1 MISHM
6 PDQPFEPNP
15 SLILPRIKQLG
26 FNDALKQ
33 AGAPPDQWP
42 VTEPLVGN
50 LVVTYAFDLP
60 AGFVMVRPQDLTQ
73 LGLAPDQLRKLS
85 LDNLRREMPEIAVE
99 VTGDVHRVITGK
111 NFEACTLLAPNF
123 WTKVASQID
132 GEAIVAVPSRDV
144 VLFCS
149 SVSSQGLTDM
159 VSLANE
165 VLRQEAAHALTNELL
180 VWRGAWQIFST
191 NA

>member
-1 MISHM
+1 MIPHM
-6 PDQPFEPNP
+6 PDQPDQLFEPNS

-50 LVVTYAFDLP
+50 LLVAYAFDLP
-60 AGFVMVRPQDLTQ
+60 AGFVMVRPQDLAQ
-73 LGLAPDQLRKLS
+73 LGLSPDQLRKLS
-85 LDNLRREMPEIAVE
+85 LENLRREMPEIAVE
-99 VTGDVHRVITGK
+99 VNGDVHRVITGK

-132 GEAIVAVPSRDV
+132 GEVIVAVPSRDV
-144 VLFCS
+144 VLFCTNL
-149 SVSSQGLTDM
+149 SSQGLADM
-159 VSLANE
+159 VSGQ
-165 VLRQEAAHALTNELL
+165 RSAAAGNGP
-180 VWRGAWQIFST
+180 RAYQ
-191 NA
+191 

>member
-1 MISHM
+1 M
-6 PDQPFEPNP
+6 PDQPDQLFEPNS

-50 LVVTYAFDLP
+50 LLVAYAFDLP
-60 AGFVMVRPQDLTQ
+60 AGFVMVRPQDLAQ
-73 LGLAPDQLRKLS
+73 LGLSPDQLRKLS

-99 VTGDVHRVITGK
+99 VNGDVHRVITGK

-132 GEAIVAVPSRDV
+132 GEVIVAVPSRDV
-144 VLFCS
+144 VLFCTS
-149 SVSSQGLTDM
+149 LSSQGLADM

-180 VWRGAWQIFST
+180 VWRGAWQVVVPV
-191 NA
+191 A